1 MRHLTPLA
9 LAGMLAG
16 CTGGDDPAPT
26 SGPETHEHVAPSTP
40 PKVLPHEDEL
50 KRLEGTWE
58 VVSRVF
64 NGTTQPQPRGGMRLV
79 IRGSAYSQE
88 ALGETF
94 EQGSLQVDPTK
105 KPCSLDLSPEVG
117 REKGRTFLCIYE
129 LEGDGLLYCLRPSGG
144 FRPTEFTAEPGSNLE
159 IVTLRRVK
167 SR

>member
-1 MRHLTPLA
+1 M
-9 LAGMLAG
+9 
-16 CTGGDDPAPT
+16 
-26 SGPETHEHVAPSTP
+26 PSKTE
-40 PKVLPHEDEL
+40 PHADEL

-64 NGTTQPQPRGGMRLV
+64 NGTTQPQPRGGMRLM
-79 IRGSAYSQE
+79 IHGSAYSQE

-105 KPCSLDLSPEVG
+105 KPCSLVLSPEVG

-129 LEGDGLLYCLRPSGG
+129 LDGDGLRYCLRPSGG
-144 FRPTEFTAEPGSNLE
+144 FRPTEITAEPGSNLE
-159 IVTLRRVK
+159 IVTLRRMK